1 MYLTL
6 TLNPSID
13 YYIEL
18 PAGKKLITGTDD
30 GPAVNRSVKESF
42 EAGGKGI
49 NVALV
54 LHRLADNT
62 AQVTAAG
69 FEAGFTGKE
78 IIRIIEQEGL
88 ISKFI
93 EVPGNTRIN
102 LKAKDGNGLETE
114 INGSGPAVG
123 PGDISRLID
132 TLKKTDFDTLFIS
145 GSLPRTLNSDAYSVI
160 MTALQGFNPK
170 ARIILDCEGETLI
183 KCLPLKPFL
192 IKPNARELASL
203 TGMKINTSSPL
214 NDIREAAVKLIRQ
227 GAQNVL
233 VSLGENGAY
242 LLTGSGEYYH
252 TPGIKGDVISTIG
265 AGDTMIAS
273 FIYGIDNGMDMQK
286 ALGFSNA
293 CAAKAAFS
301 EGIPGADA
309 LGEVLKEFS

>member
-54 LHRLADNT
+54 LHRLTDNT

-102 LKAKDGNGLETE
+102 LKAKDGNG
-114 INGSGPAVG
+114 
-123 PGDISRLID
+123 
-132 TLKKTDFDTLFIS
+132 
-145 GSLPRTLNSDAYSVI
+145 
-160 MTALQGFNPK
+160 
-170 ARIILDCEGETLI
+170 
-183 KCLPLKPFL
+183 
-192 IKPNARELASL
+192 
-203 TGMKINTSSPL
+203 
-214 NDIREAAVKLIRQ
+214 
-227 GAQNVL
+227 
-233 VSLGENGAY
+233 
-242 LLTGSGEYYH
+242 
-252 TPGIKGDVISTIG
+252 
-265 AGDTMIAS
+265 
-273 FIYGIDNGMDMQK
+273 
-286 ALGFSNA
+286 
-293 CAAKAAFS
+293 
-301 EGIPGADA
+301 
-309 LGEVLKEFS
+309 

>member
-13 YYIEL
+13 YYVNL
-18 PAGKKLITGTDD
+18 PSGKKLITGTDD
-30 GPAVNRSVKESF
+30 GPAVNRSVKENF

-54 LHRLADNT
+54 LHRLGNNSAK
-62 AQVTAAG
+62 VTAAG

-78 IIRIIEQEGL
+78 VIRIIEQDGL

-102 LKAKDGNGLETE
+102 LKAKDGNGVETE

-123 PGDISRLID
+123 PGDITRLID

-145 GSLPRTLNSDAYSVI
+145 GSLPRSLNSDAYSVI
-160 MTALQGFNPK
+160 LTAVLGFNPE
-170 ARIILDCEGETLI
+170 ARIILDCEGDALI
-183 KCLPLKPFL
+183 SCLKHKPFL
-192 IKPNARELASL
+192 IKPNARELAAL

-214 NDIREAAVKLIRQ
+214 NDIREAALKLIRQ
-227 GAQNVL
+227 GARNVL
-233 VSLGENGAY
+233 VSLGENGAF
-242 LLTGSGEYYH
+242 LLTESGEYYH

-265 AGDTMIAS
+265 AGDTMVAS
-273 FIYGIDNGMDMQK
+273 FIFGIDNGLDMKK
-286 ALGFSNA
+286 ALEFSNA
-293 CAAKAAFS
+293 CAARAAFG
-301 EGIPGADA
+301 EGIPGADI
-309 LGEVLKEFS
+309 LLEILREFS